1 VTNVIGAIE
10 GDGSKLFRAFYCTY
24 RSAFPTVVIHPVFGG
39 TEYQNLMVV
48 ATVSAAPSKAFLQ
61 EQWERLRARHPSAPN
76 LTDAVA
82 QRVRRAD
89 PDSRRPDPDRRLRT
103 RRRAARGLTAAA
115 TRGSQHEP
123 YSCRLLTAADDMAV
137 MSSSCAGWF
146 SRRSAS
152 AAGRE
157 SRQP

>member
-1 VTNVIGAIE
+1 MTNVIGAIE

-115 TRGSQHEP
+115 TRGKSARALFVPTSHSGGRHGGDE
-123 YSCRLLTAADDMAV
+123 LLVRGVVFAPQ
-137 MSSSCAGWF
+137 
-146 SRRSAS
+146 R
-152 AAGRE
+152 
-157 SRQP
+157 